1 MVNSTFNLLTSS
13 STFYYINDLIFI
25 EIRIK
30 EGMLI
35 KYLIDMDWSGLK
47 RLNDCDSARMNN
59 MWCQQD
65 HFFSAEFN

>member
-35 KYLIDMDWSGLK
+35 KYLMDMDWSGLK
-47 RLNDCDSARMNN
+47 WLNDCDSARMNN

-65 HFFSAEFN
+65 NFFSAEFN